1 MRKAEFL
8 EELKAALE
16 GSVPDSVLWE
26 NIRYYDQYISQ
37 ETASGRREED
47 VTEEIGSPRLIA
59 KTIIDSSEAAGYRA
73 GEESSRSYQDSDRAG
88 GPVPPRRPEG
98 SVHFHQIDLNKWY
111 WKVLFLLIV
120 VFVFSIVF
128 FVVGG
133 IFSLLI
139 RLAGP
144 ILLIWL
150 IYVLI
155 RGMWR

>member
-47 VTEEIGSPRLIA
+47 ITEEIGSPRLIA

-73 GEESSRSYQDSDRAG
+73 GEESSRSYQDSGRSG

-111 WKVLFLLIV
+111 WKLLFGAIAILLIV
-120 VFVFSIVF
+120 LVFGIVS
-128 FVVGG
+128 G
-133 IFSLLI
+133 IFALLI
-139 RLAGP
+139 QLAGP
-144 ILLIWL
+144 ILLILFLYWFIKSL
-150 IYVLI
+150 
-155 RGMWR
+155 RR